1 MAWQHTGTRILPAL
15 ARKEQVKNSVTM
27 QYHNTSSIPLRQ
39 AQRTFKGVVKHMPTI
54 RATIVNH
61 TRDNC
66 QPYARHMFHQCL
78 GTIITGQKNVE
89 RPANIGGSALNHVD
103 KINYL
108 NIGMGHRAHTQA
120 NGMHSHAETQRT
132 QRNGC

>member
-1 MAWQHTGTRILPAL
+1 
-15 ARKEQVKNSVTM
+15 
-27 QYHNTSSIPLRQ
+27 
-39 AQRTFKGVVKHMPTI
+39 MPTI

-66 QPYARHMFHQCL
+66 QPYVRQLSTIRATIVNHTRDNCQPYVRHMFHQCL

-89 RPANIGGSALNHVD
+89 RPANIGGSALKHVD

-108 NIGMGHRAHTQA
+108 NVGMGHRAHTQA
-120 NGMHSHAETQRT
+120 NGMQSHAETQR
-132 QRNGC
+132 NGC